1 MDKYINKR
9 IEAYVSKL
17 KHDTRTKICEL
28 FATTSQTD
36 EIKIKINEL
45 LEFVCEYERL
55 VIPKDEII
63 KPKRVSNQIPDMNRC
78 CAKRANNEQ
87 CTRIRRLDS
96 NLCGTHFNNTPY
108 GIIEFDDQNTNT
120 KHCVEL
126 KTVDVNG
133 IIYYIDKNTNV
144 YNIEDVMRNLENPRI
159 IGTYVNNV
167 LRLI

>member
-9 IEAYVSKL
+9 IETYVSQL
-17 KHDTRTKICEL
+17 KDDLRAKIGEL

-36 EIKIKINEL
+36 EMKTQINEL

-63 KPKRVSNQIPDMNRC
+63 KPKRVSNQIPDANRC

-87 CTRIRRLDS
+87 CTRLRRLGS

-108 GIIEFDDQNTNT
+108 GIIIFDEQNANT
-120 KHCVEL
+120 KH
-126 KTVDVNG
+126 
-133 IIYYIDKNTNV
+133 
-144 YNIEDVMRNLENPRI
+144 
-159 IGTYVNNV
+159 
-167 LRLI
+167 

>member
-9 IEAYVSKL
+9 IETYVAKL
-17 KHDTRTKICEL
+17 KDDVRAKICEL
-28 FATTSQTD
+28 FPTTSQTD
-36 EIKIKINEL
+36 EMKTQINEL
-45 LEFVCEYERL
+45 LEFMCEYERL

-63 KPKRVSNQIPDMNRC
+63 KPKRVSNQIPDANRC

-87 CTRIRRLDS
+87 CTRLRRLGS

-108 GIIEFDDQNTNT
+108 GIIIFDEQNANT

-126 KTVDVNG
+126 KTEDING

-144 YNIEDVMRNLENPRI
+144 YNMEDVMRNIENPRI
-159 IGTYVNNV
+159 IGTYANNI